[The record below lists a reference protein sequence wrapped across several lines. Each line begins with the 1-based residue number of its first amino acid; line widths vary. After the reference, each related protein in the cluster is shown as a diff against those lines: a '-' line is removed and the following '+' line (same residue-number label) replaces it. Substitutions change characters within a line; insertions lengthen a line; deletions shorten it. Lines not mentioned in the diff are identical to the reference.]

1 MNSEERAADTAG
13 KFETDTNGYKLR
25 TMRVDDPRWNGA
37 KARAKRDGMSLSAWF
52 RGLIDKALK
61 KA

>member
-1 MNSEERAADTAG
+1 MTEKERAADTAARHT
-13 KFETDTNGYKLR
+13 TDTEGYKLR
-25 TMRVDDPRWNGA
+25 TMRVDEPRWKGA
-37 KARAKRDGMSLSAWF
+37 QSRAKKEGMSLSAWF

>member
-1 MNSEERAADTAG
+1 MTNEERAADTVARF
-13 KFETDTNGYKLR
+13 KTDTEGYKLR
-25 TMRVDDPRWNGA
+25 TMRVDEPRWKGA
-37 KARAKRDGMSLSAWF
+37 QARAKREGMSLSAWF

>member
-1 MNSEERAADTAG
+1 MNSEERAADTVG

-25 TMRVDDPRWNGA
+25 TMRVDEPRWNGA
-37 KARAKRDGMSLSAWF
+37 KREGMSLSAWF

-61 KA
+61 KS